1 MNKERNVEMENNA
14 HTSRELLL
22 IKKKRRR
29 RKKMLIFLTVLLC
42 FLAASG
48 GGFLLWQRSQ
58 RAAQEAVQIT
68 AGENEEITYAR
79 ITTIVGNEIETA
91 LLEGTAPEQTGTAG
105 TQTADDAA
113 SASDAASE
121 NNVTSADG
129 EMTSEGTAEEGM
141 SDGGTAGGEMQGGM
155 SEGGMPDSGTAE
167 GGTPDG
173 GLPQQDAS
181 GFAAGGQS
189 GRSAYTE
196 TGETKSWQIPVG
208 TDVITSLGVTTTF
221 SRLSAGDVIAVLTEE
236 GTDNILKIWI
246 VE

>member
-42 FLAASG
+42 LLAIAG

-79 ITTIVGNEIETA
+79 ISTIVGNEIETA

-105 TQTADDAA
+105 TQTVDDA
-113 SASDAASE
+113 
-121 NNVTSADG
+121 
-129 EMTSEGTAEEGM
+129 MTSEGTAEEGM
-141 SDGGTAGGEMQGGM
+141 PDGGTAEGEMPGGM
-155 SEGGMPDSGTAE
+155 SEGGISDSGRAE
-167 GGTPDG
+167 GGMPDG
-173 GLPQQDAS
+173 MPQQNGS
-181 GFAAGGQS
+181 GFVAGGAGDQT
-189 GRSAYTE
+189 GRSTYTE

-221 SRLSAGDVIAVLTEE
+221 SRLSAGDVIAVLTEA

>member
-42 FLAASG
+42 LLAIAG

-79 ITTIVGNEIETA
+79 ISTIVGNEIEAA
-91 LLEGTAPEQTGTAG
+91 LLEGAAAEQTGTAG
-105 TQTADDAA
+105 TQTAD
-113 SASDAASE
+113 DAASE

-246 VE
+246 GE

>member
-42 FLAASG
+42 LLAIAG

-105 TQTADDAA
+105 TQTVDDA
-113 SASDAASE
+113 
-121 NNVTSADG
+121 
-129 EMTSEGTAEEGM
+129 MTSEGTAEEGM
-141 SDGGTAGGEMQGGM
+141 PDGGTAEGEMPGGM
-155 SEGGMPDSGTAE
+155 SEGGISDSGRAE
-167 GGTPDG
+167 GGMPDG
-173 GLPQQDAS
+173 MPQQNGS
-181 GFAAGGQS
+181 GFVAGGAGDQT
-189 GRSAYTE
+189 GRSTYTE

-221 SRLSAGDVIAVLTEE
+221 SKLSARDVIAVLTEA

>member
-42 FLAASG
+42 LLAIAG

-79 ITTIVGNEIETA
+79 ISTIVGNEIEAA
-91 LLEGTAPEQTGTAG
+91 LLEGAAAEQTGTAG
-105 TQTADDAA
+105 TQTAD
-113 SASDAASE
+113 DAASE

-221 SRLSAGDVIAVLTEE
+221 SRLSAGNVIAVLTEE

>member
-91 LLEGTAPEQTGTAG
+91 LLEGADPEQTGTAG
-105 TQTADDAA
+105 TQTVDDA
-113 SASDAASE
+113 
-121 NNVTSADG
+121 
-129 EMTSEGTAEEGM
+129 MTSEGTAEEGM
-141 SDGGTAGGEMQGGM
+141 PDGGTAEGEMPGGM
-155 SEGGMPDSGTAE
+155 SEGGISDSGTAE
-167 GGTPDG
+167 GGMPDG
-173 GLPQQDAS
+173 MPQQNGS
-181 GFAAGGQS
+181 GFAAGGAGDQT
-189 GRSAYTE
+189 GRSTYTE
-196 TGETKSWQIPVG
+196 IGETKSWQIPVG

-221 SRLSAGDVIAVLTEE
+221 SKLSARDVIAVLTEA

>member
-91 LLEGTAPEQTGTAG
+91 LLEGTAAEQTGTAG
-105 TQTADDAA
+105 TQTVDDA
-113 SASDAASE
+113 
-121 NNVTSADG
+121 
-129 EMTSEGTAEEGM
+129 MTSEGTAEEGM
-141 SDGGTAGGEMQGGM
+141 PDGGTAEGEMPGGM
-155 SEGGMPDSGTAE
+155 SEGGISDSGRAE
-167 GGTPDG
+167 GGMPDG
-173 GLPQQDAS
+173 MPQQNGS
-181 GFAAGGQS
+181 GFVAGGAGDQT
-189 GRSAYTE
+189 GRSTYTE

-221 SRLSAGDVIAVLTEE
+221 SRLSAGDVIAVLTEA

>member
-79 ITTIVGNEIETA
+79 ISTIVGNEIEAA
-91 LLEGTAPEQTGTAG
+91 LLEGAAAEQTGTAG

-155 SEGGMPDSGTAE
+155 SEGGMPDRGTAE

-173 GLPQQDAS
+173 GRPTEDAS

-189 GRSAYTE
+189 GRPAYTE

>member
-42 FLAASG
+42 LLAIAG

-91 LLEGTAPEQTGTAG
+91 LLEGADPEQTGTAG
-105 TQTADDAA
+105 TQTVDDA
-113 SASDAASE
+113 
-121 NNVTSADG
+121 
-129 EMTSEGTAEEGM
+129 MTSEGTAEEGM
-141 SDGGTAGGEMQGGM
+141 PDVGMPGGEMPGGM
-155 SEGGMPDSGTAE
+155 SEGGISDSGRAE
-167 GGTPDG
+167 GGMPDG
-173 GLPQQDAS
+173 MPQQNGS
-181 GFAAGGQS
+181 GFVAGGAGDQT
-189 GRSAYTE
+189 GRSTYTE

-221 SRLSAGDVIAVLTEE
+221 SRLSARDVIAVLTEA

>member
-48 GGFLLWQRSQ
+48 GGFLLWQRLQ
-58 RAAQEAVQIT
+58 RAAQEAVQII

-79 ITTIVGNEIETA
+79 ISTIVGNEIEAA
-91 LLEGTAPEQTGTAG
+91 LLEGAAAEQTGTAG

-113 SASDAASE
+113 SAGDAASE

-129 EMTSEGTAEEGM
+129 EMTSEGTAEEGR

>member
-105 TQTADDAA
+105 TQTVDDA
-113 SASDAASE
+113 
-121 NNVTSADG
+121 
-129 EMTSEGTAEEGM
+129 MTSEGTAEEGM
-141 SDGGTAGGEMQGGM
+141 PDGGTAEGEMPGGM
-155 SEGGMPDSGTAE
+155 SEGGISDSGRAE
-167 GGTPDG
+167 GGMPDG
-173 GLPQQDAS
+173 MPQQNGS
-181 GFAAGGQS
+181 GFAAGGAGDQT
-189 GRSAYTE
+189 GRSTYTE

-208 TDVITSLGVTTTF
+208 TDVITSLGITTTF
-221 SRLSAGDVIAVLTEE
+221 SRLTAGDVIAVLTEA

>member
-42 FLAASG
+42 LLAIAG

-91 LLEGTAPEQTGTAG
+91 LLEGADPEQTGTAG
-105 TQTADDAA
+105 TQTVDDA
-113 SASDAASE
+113 
-121 NNVTSADG
+121 
-129 EMTSEGTAEEGM
+129 MTSEGTAEEGM
-141 SDGGTAGGEMQGGM
+141 PDGGTAEGEMPGGM
-155 SEGGMPDSGTAE
+155 SEGGISDSGRAE
-167 GGTPDG
+167 GGMPDG
-173 GLPQQDAS
+173 MPQQNGS
-181 GFAAGGQS
+181 GFVAGGAGDQT
-189 GRSAYTE
+189 GRSTYTE

-221 SRLSAGDVIAVLTEE
+221 SRLSAGDVIAVLTEA

>member
-58 RAAQEAVQIT
+58 RAAQEAVQVV

-91 LLEGTAPEQTGTAG
+91 LLEGAAPEQTGTAG
-105 TQTADDAA
+105 TQTVDDA
-113 SASDAASE
+113 
-121 NNVTSADG
+121 
-129 EMTSEGTAEEGM
+129 MTSEGTAEEGM
-141 SDGGTAGGEMQGGM
+141 PDGGTAEGEMPGGM
-155 SEGGMPDSGTAE
+155 SEGGISDSGRAE
-167 GGTPDG
+167 GGMPDG
-173 GLPQQDAS
+173 MPQQNGS
-181 GFAAGGQS
+181 GFVAGGAGDQT
-189 GRSAYTE
+189 GRSTYTE

-221 SRLSAGDVIAVLTEE
+221 SKLSARDVIAVLTEA

>member
-58 RAAQEAVQIT
+58 RAAQEAVQIV

-105 TQTADDAA
+105 TQTVDDA
-113 SASDAASE
+113 
-121 NNVTSADG
+121 
-129 EMTSEGTAEEGM
+129 MTSEGTAEEGM
-141 SDGGTAGGEMQGGM
+141 PDGGTAEGEMPGGM
-155 SEGGMPDSGTAE
+155 SEGGISDSGTAE
-167 GGTPDG
+167 GGMPDG
-173 GLPQQDAS
+173 MPQQDGS
-181 GFAAGGQS
+181 GFAAGGAGDQT
-189 GRSAYTE
+189 GRSTYTE
-196 TGETKSWQIPVG
+196 TGETKAWQIPVG

-221 SRLSAGDVIAVLTEE
+221 SRLSAGDVIAVLTEA

>member
-42 FLAASG
+42 LLAIAG

-79 ITTIVGNEIETA
+79 ISTIVGNEIEAA
-91 LLEGTAPEQTGTAG
+91 LLEGAAAEQTGTAG
-105 TQTADDAA
+105 TQTAD
-113 SASDAASE
+113 DAASE

-129 EMTSEGTAEEGM
+129 EMTSEGTAEEGR

>member
-58 RAAQEAVQIT
+58 RAAQEAVQVV

-91 LLEGTAPEQTGTAG
+91 LLEGTAAEQTGTAG
-105 TQTADDAA
+105 TQTVDDA
-113 SASDAASE
+113 
-121 NNVTSADG
+121 
-129 EMTSEGTAEEGM
+129 MTSEGTAEEGM
-141 SDGGTAGGEMQGGM
+141 PDGGTAEGEMPGGM
-155 SEGGMPDSGTAE
+155 SEGGISDSGRAE
-167 GGTPDG
+167 GGMPDG
-173 GLPQQDAS
+173 MPQQNGS
-181 GFAAGGQS
+181 GFVAGGAGDQT
-189 GRSAYTE
+189 GRSTYTE

-221 SRLSAGDVIAVLTEE
+221 SRLSAGDVIAVLTEA

>member
-42 FLAASG
+42 LLAIAG

-79 ITTIVGNEIETA
+79 ISTIVGNEIEAA
-91 LLEGTAPEQTGTAG
+91 LLEGTAAEQTGTAG
-105 TQTADDAA
+105 TQTAD
-113 SASDAASE
+113 DAASE

>member
-58 RAAQEAVQIT
+58 RAAQEAVQIV

-105 TQTADDAA
+105 TQTVDDA
-113 SASDAASE
+113 
-121 NNVTSADG
+121 
-129 EMTSEGTAEEGM
+129 MTSEGTAEEGM
-141 SDGGTAGGEMQGGM
+141 PDGGTAEGEMPGGM
-155 SEGGMPDSGTAE
+155 SEGGISDSERAE
-167 GGTPDG
+167 GGMPDG
-173 GLPQQDAS
+173 MPQQNGS
-181 GFAAGGQS
+181 GFAAGGAGDQT
-189 GRSAYTE
+189 GRSTYTE

-221 SRLSAGDVIAVLTEE
+221 SRLSVGDVIAVLTEA

>member
-1 MNKERNVEMENNA
+1 M
-14 HTSRELLL
+14 
-22 IKKKRRR
+22 
-29 RKKMLIFLTVLLC
+29 
-42 FLAASG
+42 
-48 GGFLLWQRSQ
+48 
-58 RAAQEAVQIT
+58 
-68 AGENEEITYAR
+68 
-79 ITTIVGNEIETA
+79 TTIVGNEIETA
-91 LLEGTAPEQTGTAG
+91 LLEGTAPEQTGTDG
-105 TQTADDAA
+105 TQTVDDA
-113 SASDAASE
+113 
-121 NNVTSADG
+121 
-129 EMTSEGTAEEGM
+129 MTSEGTAEEGM
-141 SDGGTAGGEMQGGM
+141 PDGGTAEGELQ
-155 SEGGMPDSGTAE
+155 GGMPDSGTAE

-196 TGETKSWQIPVG
+196 TGATKSWQIPVG

>member
-42 FLAASG
+42 LLAIAG

-79 ITTIVGNEIETA
+79 ISTIVGNEIEAA
-91 LLEGTAPEQTGTAG
+91 LLEGTAAEQTGTAG

-113 SASDAASE
+113 SADDAMPADDAAL
-121 NNVTSADG
+121 ADDA
-129 EMTSEGTAEEGM
+129 MTSEGTAEEGM
-141 SDGGTAGGEMQGGM
+141 PDVGMPGGEMQ
-155 SEGGMPDSGTAE
+155 GGMPDSGTAE
-167 GGTPDG
+167 GGTPGGGMPQRDG
-173 GLPQQDAS
+173 S
-181 GFAAGGQS
+181 GFAAGGTGGQT

>member
-42 FLAASG
+42 LLAIAG

-79 ITTIVGNEIETA
+79 ISTIVGNEIEAA
-91 LLEGTAPEQTGTAG
+91 LLEGAAAEQTGTAG
-105 TQTADDAA
+105 TQTAD
-113 SASDAASE
+113 DAASE

>member
-42 FLAASG
+42 LLAIAG

-79 ITTIVGNEIETA
+79 ISTIVGNEIEAA
-91 LLEGTAPEQTGTAG
+91 LLEGAAAEQTGTAG
-105 TQTADDAA
+105 TQTVDDA
-113 SASDAASE
+113 
-121 NNVTSADG
+121 
-129 EMTSEGTAEEGM
+129 MTSEGTAEEGM
-141 SDGGTAGGEMQGGM
+141 PDGGTAEGEMPGGM
-155 SEGGMPDSGTAE
+155 SEGGISDSGRAE
-167 GGTPDG
+167 GGMPDG
-173 GLPQQDAS
+173 MPQQNGS
-181 GFAAGGQS
+181 GFAAGGAGDQT
-189 GRSAYTE
+189 GRSTYTE

-221 SRLSAGDVIAVLTEE
+221 SRLSAGDVIAVLTEA

>member
-58 RAAQEAVQIT
+58 RAAQEAVQIV

-105 TQTADDAA
+105 TQTVDDA
-113 SASDAASE
+113 
-121 NNVTSADG
+121 
-129 EMTSEGTAEEGM
+129 MTSEGTAEEGM
-141 SDGGTAGGEMQGGM
+141 PDGGTAEGEMPGGM
-155 SEGGMPDSGTAE
+155 SEGGISDSGRAE
-167 GGTPDG
+167 GGMPDG
-173 GLPQQDAS
+173 MPQQNGS
-181 GFAAGGQS
+181 GFAAGGAGDQT
-189 GRSAYTE
+189 GRSTYTE
-196 TGETKSWQIPVG
+196 TGETKAWQIPVG

-221 SRLSAGDVIAVLTEE
+221 SRLSAGDVIAVLTEA

>member
-42 FLAASG
+42 LLAIAG

-91 LLEGTAPEQTGTAG
+91 LLEGTAPEQTGPAG
-105 TQTADDAA
+105 TQTVDDA
-113 SASDAASE
+113 
-121 NNVTSADG
+121 
-129 EMTSEGTAEEGM
+129 MTSEGTAEEGM
-141 SDGGTAGGEMQGGM
+141 PDGGTAEGEMPGGM
-155 SEGGMPDSGTAE
+155 SEGGISDSERAE
-167 GGTPDG
+167 GGMPDG
-173 GLPQQDAS
+173 MPQQNGS
-181 GFAAGGQS
+181 GFAAGGAGDQT
-189 GRSAYTE
+189 GRSTYTE
-196 TGETKSWQIPVG
+196 IGETKSWQIPVG

-221 SRLSAGDVIAVLTEE
+221 SKLSARDVIAVLTEA

>member
-58 RAAQEAVQIT
+58 RAAQEAVQVV

-91 LLEGTAPEQTGTAG
+91 LLEGADPEQTGTAG
-105 TQTADDAA
+105 TQTVDDA
-113 SASDAASE
+113 
-121 NNVTSADG
+121 
-129 EMTSEGTAEEGM
+129 MTSEGTAEEGM
-141 SDGGTAGGEMQGGM
+141 PDGGTAEGEMPGGM
-155 SEGGMPDSGTAE
+155 SEGGISDSGTAE
-167 GGTPDG
+167 GGMPDG
-173 GLPQQDAS
+173 MPQQNGS
-181 GFAAGGQS
+181 GFAAGSAGDQT
-189 GRSAYTE
+189 GRSTYTE
-196 TGETKSWQIPVG
+196 TGETKAWQIPVG

-221 SRLSAGDVIAVLTEE
+221 SRLSAGDVIAVLTEA

>member
-58 RAAQEAVQIT
+58 RAAQEAVQVV

-91 LLEGTAPEQTGTAG
+91 LLEGAAPEQTGTAG
-105 TQTADDAA
+105 TQTVDDA
-113 SASDAASE
+113 
-121 NNVTSADG
+121 
-129 EMTSEGTAEEGM
+129 MTSEGTAEEGM
-141 SDGGTAGGEMQGGM
+141 PDGGTAEGEMPGGI
-155 SEGGMPDSGTAE
+155 SDSGTAE
-167 GGTPDG
+167 GGMPDG
-173 GLPQQDAS
+173 MPQQNGS
-181 GFAAGGQS
+181 GFAAGDQT
-189 GRSAYTE
+189 GRSTYTE

-221 SRLSAGDVIAVLTEE
+221 SRLSAGDVIAVLTEA

>member
-1 MNKERNVEMENNA
+1 
-14 HTSRELLL
+14 
-22 IKKKRRR
+22 
-29 RKKMLIFLTVLLC
+29 
-42 FLAASG
+42 
-48 GGFLLWQRSQ
+48 
-58 RAAQEAVQIT
+58 
-68 AGENEEITYAR
+68 
-79 ITTIVGNEIETA
+79 
-91 LLEGTAPEQTGTAG
+91 
-105 TQTADDAA
+105 
-113 SASDAASE
+113 
-121 NNVTSADG
+121 
-129 EMTSEGTAEEGM
+129 M
-141 SDGGTAGGEMQGGM
+141 SDGGTSGGEMQGGM
-155 SEGGMPDSGTAE
+155 AEGGMPDSGTAE

-221 SRLSAGDVIAVLTEE
+221 SRLSAGNVIAVLTEE

>member
-42 FLAASG
+42 LLAIAG

-79 ITTIVGNEIETA
+79 ISTIVGNEIEAA
-91 LLEGTAPEQTGTAG
+91 LLEGAAAEQTGTAG
-105 TQTADDAA
+105 TQTAG
-113 SASDAASE
+113 DAASE

-155 SEGGMPDSGTAE
+155 PQR
-167 GGTPDG
+167 DG
-173 GLPQQDAS
+173 S
-181 GFAAGGQS
+181 GFAAGGTGGQT

>member
-48 GGFLLWQRSQ
+48 GGFLLWQRLQ
-58 RAAQEAVQIT
+58 RAAQEAVQIV

-79 ITTIVGNEIETA
+79 ISTIVGNEIEAA
-91 LLEGTAPEQTGTAG
+91 LLEGAAAEQTGTAG

-173 GLPQQDAS
+173 DLPQQDAS

>member
-42 FLAASG
+42 LLAIAG

-79 ITTIVGNEIETA
+79 ISTIVGNEIEAA
-91 LLEGTAPEQTGTAG
+91 LLEGAAAERTGTAG

-113 SASDAASE
+113 SAGDAASE

-129 EMTSEGTAEEGM
+129 EMTSEGTAEGGM

-173 GLPQQDAS
+173 DLPQQDAS

>member
-79 ITTIVGNEIETA
+79 ISTIVGNEIEAA
-91 LLEGTAPEQTGTAG
+91 LLEGTAG

-113 SASDAASE
+113 SAGDAASE

>member
-58 RAAQEAVQIT
+58 RAAQEAVQVT
-68 AGENEEITYAR
+68 SGENEEITYAR

-105 TQTADDAA
+105 TQTVDDA
-113 SASDAASE
+113 
-121 NNVTSADG
+121 
-129 EMTSEGTAEEGM
+129 MTSEGTAEEGM
-141 SDGGTAGGEMQGGM
+141 PDGGTAEGEMPGGM
-155 SEGGMPDSGTAE
+155 SEGGISDSGTAE
-167 GGTPDG
+167 GGMPDG
-173 GLPQQDAS
+173 MPQQNGS
-181 GFAAGGQS
+181 GFAAGGAGDQT
-189 GRSAYTE
+189 GRSTYTE

-221 SRLSAGDVIAVLTEE
+221 SRLSAGDVIAVLTEA

>member
-91 LLEGTAPEQTGTAG
+91 LLEGAAPEQTGTAG
-105 TQTADDAA
+105 TQTVDDA
-113 SASDAASE
+113 
-121 NNVTSADG
+121 
-129 EMTSEGTAEEGM
+129 MTSEGTAEEGM
-141 SDGGTAGGEMQGGM
+141 PDGGTAEGEMPGGM
-155 SEGGMPDSGTAE
+155 SEGGISDSGRAE
-167 GGTPDG
+167 GGMPDG
-173 GLPQQDAS
+173 MPQQNGS
-181 GFAAGGQS
+181 GFVAGGAGDQT
-189 GRSAYTE
+189 GRSTYTE

-221 SRLSAGDVIAVLTEE
+221 SRLSAGDVIAVLTEA

>member
-42 FLAASG
+42 LLAIAG

-79 ITTIVGNEIETA
+79 ITTIVGNEIEAA
-91 LLEGTAPEQTGTAG
+91 LLEGAAAEQTGTAG
-105 TQTADDAA
+105 TQTAD
-113 SASDAASE
+113 DAASE

-129 EMTSEGTAEEGM
+129 EMTSEGTAEEGR

>member
-58 RAAQEAVQIT
+58 RAAQEAVQVV

-113 SASDAASE
+113 SAGDAASE

-155 SEGGMPDSGTAE
+155 SEGGLPDSGTAE

>member
-42 FLAASG
+42 LLAIAG

-105 TQTADDAA
+105 TQTVDDA
-113 SASDAASE
+113 
-121 NNVTSADG
+121 
-129 EMTSEGTAEEGM
+129 MTSEGTAEEGM
-141 SDGGTAGGEMQGGM
+141 PDGGTAEGEMPGGM
-155 SEGGMPDSGTAE
+155 SEGGISDSERAE
-167 GGTPDG
+167 GGMPDG
-173 GLPQQDAS
+173 MPQQNGS
-181 GFAAGGQS
+181 GFAAGGAGDQT
-189 GRSAYTE
+189 GRSTYTE

-221 SRLSAGDVIAVLTEE
+221 SRLSVGDVIAVLTEA

>member
-58 RAAQEAVQIT
+58 RAAQEAVQIV

-105 TQTADDAA
+105 TQTVDDA
-113 SASDAASE
+113 
-121 NNVTSADG
+121 
-129 EMTSEGTAEEGM
+129 MTSEGTAEEGM
-141 SDGGTAGGEMQGGM
+141 PDGGTAEGEMPGGM
-155 SEGGMPDSGTAE
+155 SEGGISDSGTAE
-167 GGTPDG
+167 GGMPDG
-173 GLPQQDAS
+173 MPQQNGS
-181 GFAAGGQS
+181 GFAAGGAGDHT
-189 GRSAYTE
+189 GRSTYTE
-196 TGETKSWQIPVG
+196 TGETKAWQIPVG

-221 SRLSAGDVIAVLTEE
+221 SRLSAGDVIAVLTEA

>member
-1 MNKERNVEMENNA
+1 MENNA

-42 FLAASG
+42 LLAIAG

-79 ITTIVGNEIETA
+79 ISTIVGNEIEAA
-91 LLEGTAPEQTGTAG
+91 LLEGAAAEQTGTAG

-155 SEGGMPDSGTAE
+155 SEGGKPDSGTAE

-173 GLPQQDAS
+173 GLAQQDAS